1 MKYLKDCIN
10 KLATKIFNVDQCIS
24 ELSGYQLLIELI
36 VILVVIL
43 ALSSPAWLPGLF
55 SWNM

>member
-1 MKYLKDCIN
+1 MKSLRACIN

-24 ELSGYQLLIELI
+24 EMTGYQLLIELI